1 LFCDFEIAHSNFNNH
16 SCGPCVEPFT
26 TIPYAVTYVL
36 ALRRARERARSYAMN
51 NVLDD
56 LDRTYEGT
64 VTYDV
69 SDDELEA
76 AAEGNCA
83 WLMPTESADA
93 PCC

>member
-1 LFCDFEIAHSNFNNH
+1 
-16 SCGPCVEPFT
+16 
-26 TIPYAVTYVL
+26 
-36 ALRRARERARSYAMN
+36 MN

>member
-1 LFCDFEIAHSNFNNH
+1 
-16 SCGPCVEPFT
+16 
-26 TIPYAVTYVL
+26 
-36 ALRRARERARSYAMN
+36 MN
-51 NVLDD
+51 NVLVD

-64 VTYDV
+64 LTYDV

-93 PCC
+93 VADIVSSDQVASPVLARQGPRMRGV